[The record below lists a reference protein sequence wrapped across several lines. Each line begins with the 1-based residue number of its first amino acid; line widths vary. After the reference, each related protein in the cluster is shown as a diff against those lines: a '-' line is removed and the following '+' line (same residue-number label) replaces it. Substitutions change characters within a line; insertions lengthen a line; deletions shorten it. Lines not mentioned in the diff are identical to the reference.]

1 MMSKKLVVWLAI
13 LGFLLLAIYCICT
26 KKNMIEDDIRAKA
39 LTSIES
45 IGGFDGEIK
54 VDGRDIILN
63 GTVPTKELGIKI
75 EQLLGSEYGVRKVIN
90 NLDVSNYTVI
100 PHEKRQKIQ
109 DELDKLIELENIE
122 FESNTAV
129 IVPISYGLL
138 DKAAQILAENPNL
151 SVEIRGH
158 TDSQGNEEYNLGL
171 SHRRAEAVLIK
182 LVEIGVA
189 RHRLSAK
196 GYGSSLNI
204 ADNSTELGRQKNRR
218 VEFKIKEDK

>member
-1 MMSKKLVVWLAI
+1 MSKKSVVWLAI

-26 KKNMIEDDIRAKA
+26 KKNKIEDDIRTRA
-39 LTSIES
+39 LTSIEN
-45 IGGFDGEIK
+45 IDGFDGEIE
-54 VDGRDIILN
+54 VDGRNIILN

-75 EQLLGSEYGVRKVIN
+75 EQLLGSEYGVCKVIN

-100 PHEKRQKIQ
+100 PHEKRQRIQ
-109 DELDKLIELENIE
+109 AEFDKLIELENIE

-129 IVPISYGLL
+129 IVPVSYGLI
-138 DKAAQILAENPNL
+138 DKAARILSENPNI

-171 SHRRAEAVLIK
+171 SNRRAEAVLSQ
-182 LVEIGVA
+182 LVERGIA
-189 RHRLSAK
+189 RDRLSAK

-218 VEFKIKEDK
+218 VEFKIEEDK